1 MANRV
6 PPEIEIPV
14 QASSNLRVL
23 KLPLAAPRPNRE
35 APPERKP
42 WDSFF
47 TWMLLGSLL
56 VALPFFL
63 LGAFFNL
70 AQWGLLV
77 ELGAA
82 VVLIGLLAL
91 ASWWISRPVAALARA
106 ANAVE
111 SGDFS
116 SRAVPGGGGDTW
128 RLAMTFNML
137 LDRLLM
143 DAPNRRSGG
152 DDRGQEI
159 LASAER
165 LTAATLQQ
173 SEAAARTSAQVTVL
187 IGGSAAVAGAVGA
200 VVAQVGELHS
210 NIQRAQTD
218 LQGSRDRT
226 QANSSRVDAI
236 QGVITVLNDIADQ
249 TALLALNAA
258 IEAARAGE
266 SGRGFAVVADEVRR
280 LAERSKSAAG
290 QISTLTKGAQTT
302 SAEAVLAI
310 ERRGQQLD
318 RWMGL
323 TQAMADLSAKVEP
336 AISQHRT
343 DAENVELA
351 MQVTALKN
359 RAVAAASED
368 VASAVAA
375 ITGPATQG
383 GISR

>member
-1 MANRV
+1 MQAARCSSRRRASARLSNRPWGPSRRSPSAAGPSPRPPRESRWRPRDRATSQPSWRARRAASGRRSMANRV

-23 KLPLAAPRPNRE
+23 KLPQAAPRPNRE

-91 ASWWISRPVAALARA
+91 ASWWISRPVAARARA

-143 DAPNRRSGG
+143 DAPDRRSGG
-152 DDRGQEI
+152 DHRGPES
-159 LASAER
+159 LGAGER
-165 LTAATLQQ
+165 L
-173 SEAAARTSAQVTVL
+173 
-187 IGGSAAVAGAVGA
+187 
-200 VVAQVGELHS
+200 
-210 NIQRAQTD
+210 
-218 LQGSRDRT
+218 
-226 QANSSRVDAI
+226 
-236 QGVITVLNDIADQ
+236 
-249 TALLALNAA
+249 
-258 IEAARAGE
+258 
-266 SGRGFAVVADEVRR
+266 
-280 LAERSKSAAG
+280 
-290 QISTLTKGAQTT
+290 
-302 SAEAVLAI
+302 
-310 ERRGQQLD
+310 
-318 RWMGL
+318 
-323 TQAMADLSAKVEP
+323 P
-336 AISQHRT
+336 
-343 DAENVELA
+343 
-351 MQVTALKN
+351 
-359 RAVAAASED
+359 
-368 VASAVAA
+368 
-375 ITGPATQG
+375 
-383 GISR
+383 